1 MFVVSRTICLLVSKL
16 FEQINISKSKE
27 YGIHCHF
34 EYFFSPRDFFFR
46 EASLPIRG
54 LYLYVPNLV
63 NELIIAII
71 LFVLKCLIMF
81 K

>member
-1 MFVVSRTICLLVSKL
+1 MGFIVISRT
-16 FEQINISKSKE
+16 
-27 YGIHCHF
+27 
-34 EYFFSPRDFFFR
+34 FSDQDNFFR

>member
-16 FEQINISKSKE
+16 FEQIIISKSM
-27 YGIHCHF
+27 GFIVISRT
-34 EYFFSPRDFFFR
+34 FSARENFFFI

-54 LYLYVPNLV
+54 LYLYVHNFV